1 MKKLIIFESI
11 LILFFVLAWNV
22 SKADFNEYKI
32 YLNKLDTPVEKV
44 VTCFRM
50 YDILSSSVELA
61 TYDLILKNQLDE
73 AQNLLGSFHNNKAR
87 AIFINKLAEQ
97 EGLIDIMNKSY
108 EVGAETD
115 YFAKNV
121 QKFITPICVKQLNS
135 YMKEYKDL
143 SDKSYDESGKY
154 INKFLEKH
162 L

>member
-1 MKKLIIFESI
+1 MKTLLALLLLIPS
-11 LILFFVLAWNV
+11 LSLA
-22 SKADFNEYKI
+22 SFNEYKI
-32 YLNKLDTPVEKV
+32 YLSKLDTPLEKV
-44 VTCFRM
+44 ITCYRM

-61 TYDLILKNQLDE
+61 THDLILKNQLDK

>member
-1 MKKLIIFESI
+1 MRVLLALLLLIPS
-11 LILFFVLAWNV
+11 LSLAG
-22 SKADFNEYKI
+22 FNEYKI
-32 YLNKLDTPVEKV
+32 YLSKLDTPLEKV

-61 TYDLILKNQLDE
+61 THDLILKNQLDK

>member
-1 MKKLIIFESI
+1 MKTLLTILLLIPS
-11 LILFFVLAWNV
+11 LSLAG
-22 SKADFNEYKI
+22 FNEYKI
-32 YLNKLDTPVEKV
+32 YLSKLDTPIEKV

-61 TYDLILKNQLDE
+61 THDLILKNQLDE

-87 AIFINKLAEQ
+87 AIFIDKLAER
-97 EGLIDIMNKSY
+97 EGLIDILNKSY

-115 YFAKNV
+115 YFSKDV
-121 QKFITPICVKQLNS
+121 QKFVTPICVKQLNN
-135 YMKEYKDL
+135 YMKEFKDL
-143 SDKSYDESGKY
+143 SNASYDESGKY

>member
-1 MKKLIIFESI
+1 MKKLILFESI
-11 LILFFVLAWNV
+11 LVLFLILAWNV
-22 SKADFNEYKI
+22 SKAGFNEYKI
-32 YLNKLDTPVEKV
+32 YLNNLDTPVEKV

-61 TYDLILKNQLDE
+61 THDLILKNQLDK

-97 EGLIDIMNKSY
+97 EGLLDIMNKSY

-121 QKFITPICVKQLNS
+121 QEFITPICVKKLNN
-135 YMKEYKDL
+135 YMKEFKDL
-143 SDKSYDESGKY
+143 SNASYDESGKY

>member
-1 MKKLIIFESI
+1 MKFLLTLLLLIPS
-11 LILFFVLAWNV
+11 L

-32 YLNKLDTPVEKV
+32 YLNNLDTPIEKV

-61 TYDLILKNQLDE
+61 THDLILKNQLDK

>member
-1 MKKLIIFESI
+1 MKFLLTLLLLIPS
-11 LILFFVLAWNV
+11 L

-32 YLNKLDTPVEKV
+32 YLNNLDTPIEKV

-61 TYDLILKNQLDE
+61 THDLIVKNQLDK